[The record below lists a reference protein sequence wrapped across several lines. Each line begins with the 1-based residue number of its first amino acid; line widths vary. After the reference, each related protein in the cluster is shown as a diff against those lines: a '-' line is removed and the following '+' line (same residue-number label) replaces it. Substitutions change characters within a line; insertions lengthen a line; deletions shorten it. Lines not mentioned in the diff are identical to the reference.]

1 MCSNKIVFCWTPL
14 QNQRWMGPLS
24 WSSASSSSDVGC
36 WTLRSLSLS
45 FWLARSLARSR
56 TFSFV
61 SCKTQEILPS
71 FLVFWIFWISRVLPF
86 IFHSS
91 RPLPPVKKEEK
102 KKKKKM
108 TSNATM
114 KNKPSTILFSSFS
127 SPSSLVFFL
136 IVAFCSL
143 SKFANGFYLP
153 GVAPQGKSSSYT
165 NHRFFFFFFFFFSL
179 SFDTVIDTSE
189 KQRLTMHRI
198 KHH

>member
-91 RPLPPVKKEEK
+91 RPLPPVKKGREEEEENDIK
-102 KKKKKM
+102 RDDEEQAIHH
-108 TSNATM
+108 SLLIFLL
-114 KNKPSTILFSSFS
+114 PLIFGFLPYRRILFALKIRERVLSPGRRSS
-127 SPSSLVFFL
+127 
-136 IVAFCSL
+136 
-143 SKFANGFYLP
+143 
-153 GVAPQGKSSSYT
+153 
-165 NHRFFFFFFFFFSL
+165 R
-179 SFDTVIDTSE
+179 
-189 KQRLTMHRI
+189 
-198 KHH
+198 